1 MAKIVHLNARAVL
14 IQNPEGSIRLVYKNQ
29 LYRRTDLVPD
39 SVVLDGYTTGPS
51 STGDDYVIACMVDEH
66 GSAVEEWPELA
77 KQYLLQDD
85 IR

>member
-14 IQNPEGSIRLVYKNQ
+14 IQNPEGSIRLVYQNQ
-29 LYRRTDLVPD
+29 LYRRTDVVPD
-39 SVVLDGYTTGPS
+39 SAMLNGHTMEPS

-66 GSAVEEWPELA
+66 GPAVEEWPELA
-77 KQYLLQDD
+77 KQYLLQDE